1 MKTFIKDDTYHIVY
15 ESVNDFFTNTDPDTP
30 APKMHP
36 DNKSI
41 HIDCFKGDN
50 NSWRY
55 GDEAKRSTYYD
66 VRFDPKKGKGICQD
80 EVKKTISDPKYKQL
94 LRQALTYRKR
104 ISFSDHGYRLD
115 VSKAI
120 SGDDRYFR
128 QFKNARK
135 PIVKIAINICG
146 SASVDA
152 QQFRKVAATAV
163 PTIYA
168 LEQAGISTEVW
179 YCAFARRV
187 HEPGSDSFKFSA
199 THVLIKNSQQRFNWT
214 TFAPLFTLGSYRD
227 SIFLSWAKSEYRA
240 TSGLGRPMDS
250 HELDVCKN
258 FGYTSVIGLNAP
270 GAMTEV
276 KNLFA
281 KLNKSTV

>member
-30 APKMHP
+30 APNMNP
-36 DNKSI
+36 RNKSA
-41 HIDCFKGDN
+41 HDDCFKGTN
-50 NSWRY
+50 GSWRY
-55 GDEAKRSTYYD
+55 GSEARRTTYYD
-66 VRFDPKKGKGICQD
+66 VRFDPKKGKDMCQ
-80 EVKKTISDPKYKQL
+80 EQVKKTMSDPKYKEL
-94 LRQALTYRKR
+94 LRQAITYRKR

-128 QFKNARK
+128 QFSNARK

-152 QQFRKVAATAV
+152 EQFRKVATTAI

-179 YCAFARRV
+179 YCAFAKNV
-187 HEPGSDSFKFSA
+187 HDPGDDQFRFSA
-199 THVLIKNSQQRFNWT
+199 THVKVKSSQQRFNWT
-214 TFAPLFTLGSYRD
+214 TFAPIFTLGSYRD
-227 SIFLSWAKSEYRA
+227 SIFLSWCKSEYEA
-240 TSGLGRPMDS
+240 TSGLGRPINGD
-250 HELDVCKN
+250 ELESRN
-258 FGYTSVIGLNAP
+258 NYGYTSVIGLNAP
-270 GAMTEV
+270 GPMKEV
-276 KNLFA
+276 KNLFG
-281 KLNKSTV
+281 KLKTLAV